1 MPSRDFYTLSHKS
14 QMSAPFFLFFAHV
27 VKCVPAEP
35 FTKGVLCFLLLSQ
48 EMWYPSRPK
57 YPKKCK
63 YLAEKKQNKKNICKR
78 LARGIVNTCA
88 QFQGLSLKNGVGIG
102 HGIWGFMLEP
112 ALRTLGNTPS
122 NVVLTLYVTIP
133 VMDL

>member
-1 MPSRDFYTLSHKS
+1 MCPCRAFYERRLMFFVTFAGNVVSLKTQIS
-14 QMSAPFFLFFAHV
+14 QKM
-27 VKCVPAEP
+27 
-35 FTKGVLCFLLLSQ
+35 Q
-48 EMWYPSRPK
+48 
-57 YPKKCK
+57 KCK

-78 LARGIVNTCA
+78 LDRGIVNTCA